1 MAASNQL
8 TAEKVEGN
16 NHLTAERPAGILS
29 DNEIKEYSD
38 KYAWFKRAANSGLAL
53 YLGEKE
59 DTPSSVKTGTFTD
72 DNNQIYLGPTIIQ
85 KTDSQGNRLKG
96 LRQIE
101 GKAAH
106 TYAFRH
112 GIPVPSVKE
121 GDKLSKK
128 ISKTLAWLAK
138 TRREKRLEANT
149 SD

>member
-8 TAEKVEGN
+8 TAERPEGN
-16 NHLTAERPAGILS
+16 SLLTAERPAGILS
-29 DNEIKEYSD
+29 DNQIKEYSD

-53 YLGEKE
+53 YLGENG
-59 DTPSSVKTGTFTD
+59 DPSSVLTSTFTD

-106 TYAFRH
+106 TYAVRH

-121 GDKLSKK
+121 GDELSKK
-128 ISKTLAWLAK
+128 ISKTMGWLSK
-138 TRREKRLEANT
+138 IRKEKRLEANT